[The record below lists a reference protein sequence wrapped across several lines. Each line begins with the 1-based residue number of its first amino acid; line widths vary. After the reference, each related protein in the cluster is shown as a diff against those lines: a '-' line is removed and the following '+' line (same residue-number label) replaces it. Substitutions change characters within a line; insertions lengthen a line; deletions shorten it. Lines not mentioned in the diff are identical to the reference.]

1 MDAALKQ
8 EVENWIADDPDP
20 ATAQELVDLLARG
33 DETTLRKHF
42 SGFLQFG
49 TAGLRG
55 PIGPGPSCMN
65 RAVVGRAAAGIA
77 AYMKKRGMNS
87 VVIGRDARYGS
98 EDYTFETGTHS
109 AAAAT
114 NSRLSFCDFTL

>member
-20 ATAQELVDLLARG
+20 ATAQELVELLARE
-33 DETTLRKHF
+33 DETTLRKYF

-65 RAVVGRAAAGIA
+65 RCI
-77 AYMKKRGMNS
+77 Y
-87 VVIGRDARYGS
+87 
-98 EDYTFETGTHS
+98 EETWHELCCYRT
-109 AAAAT
+109 
-114 NSRLSFCDFTL
+114 